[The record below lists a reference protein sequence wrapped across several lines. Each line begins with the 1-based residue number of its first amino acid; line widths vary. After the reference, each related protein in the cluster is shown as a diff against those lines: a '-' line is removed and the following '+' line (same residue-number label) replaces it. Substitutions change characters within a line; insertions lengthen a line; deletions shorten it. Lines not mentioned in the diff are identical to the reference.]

1 MRQAESR
8 RTRIPRKGRAK
19 GRARGREEPGGRL
32 KTTKRVQGESQEEII
47 GNYIGGDLT
56 HVNDFCKTIL
66 ETIEVSSILK
76 LPEALHDPLMAK
88 S

>member
-1 MRQAESR
+1 MISFRSLQASLFRIDETES
-8 RTRIPRKGRAK
+8 A
-19 GRARGREEPGGRL
+19 EES
-32 KTTKRVQGESQEEII
+32 KQGESQEEII